1 MMSVQN
7 ITVFGATGS
16 IGDSTLDIIASHP
29 DRYRVYALSAFSRVD
44 KLANLAHKFAAK
56 VVIVPDEQARQKFIT
71 HYSAL
76 NTQQAVP
83 EVRLGQAGLCETASD
98 PCSETVVCAIV
109 GAAGLPSA
117 YAAAQAGK
125 KILLANKEVLVSAGA
140 LFMQAVADSGAQLL
154 PLDSE
159 HNAIFQCMPADMS
172 TKHVK
177 KLILTASGGPFRLT
191 PLEQLTA
198 VTPEQACKHPNW
210 DMGRKISI
218 DSATML
224 NKGLEVIEAKWL
236 FNVSAQDIDVVIHPQ
251 STIHSLVQ
259 YIDGSLLAQ
268 LGNADMRIPISYA
281 LAYPERISHNAAEF
295 DLAKLVQLDFQAPD
309 YQRYPCLSLA
319 FQALKAGLAEC
330 ATLNAVNEIAV
341 EAFLQGRI
349 AFTQIAQLIERM
361 LNQVTMPNILDIE
374 HVIAFDTQV
383 RHESQQSLLSLA

>member
-29 DRYRVYALSAFSRVD
+29 DRYRVYALSAFSRMD
-44 KLANLAHKFAAK
+44 KLASLAHKFAAK
-56 VVIVPDEQARQKFIT
+56 VVIVPDVQARQKFIA
-71 HYSAL
+71 HYTAL
-76 NTQQAVP
+76 NAQIPVP
-83 EVRLGQAGLCETASD
+83 EIRLGQAGLCETACD
-98 PCSETVVCAIV
+98 PSSETVVCAIV

-140 LFMQAVADSGAQLL
+140 LFMQAVQESGAELL

-191 PLEQLTA
+191 PLEQLTT
-198 VTPEQACKHPNW
+198 VTPAQACKHPNW

-236 FNVSAQDIDVVIHPQ
+236 FNVSAEDIDVVIHPQ

-281 LAYPERISHNAAEF
+281 LAYPERISHNAAQF
-295 DLAKLVQLDFQAPD
+295 DLTKLVQLDFQAPD

-330 ATLNAVNEIAV
+330 ATLNAANEIAV

-349 AFTQIAQLIERM
+349 AFTQIAQVIDRM
-361 LNQVTMPNILDIE
+361 LNQITMPKIHDIE
-374 HVIAFDTQV
+374 HVIAFDAQV
-383 RHESQQSLLSLA
+383 RHESQQSLLSLS